1 MLSHFSCNRR
11 LCANLNWLKHLP
23 RASFNSSSV
32 GKPDNTIYL
41 LRATPK
47 KQFANPD
54 IFDMGLTYPPAPR
67 GQKSITKC
75 PKNRAGK
82 LTISDG
88 QQSKPSQA
96 KPNRTETNRA
106 KLMNPSTAT
115 GKPYLQSCVRRTAI
129 FRPYSSRSCRVEFLR
144 KSQYESEPGMAKKL
158 FWQEIDIAI
167 RKLSAP
173 VKLDAS
179 VVPTS
184 TSTSYTC
191 TYAYHI
197 PYIYI
202 AYIPYIPYRHQTHIP
217 LPGTSSISWPSC
229 V

>member
-23 RASFNSSSV
+23 RASFNPSSV

-129 FRPYSSRSCRVEFLR
+129 FRPYIVVVVVGWSFCVNPNTKVSREWQRNCFDKKLTSLSESCRH
-144 KSQYESEPGMAKKL
+144 
-158 FWQEIDIAI
+158 
-167 RKLSAP
+167 LSSWMPALYP
-173 VKLDAS
+173 HLHLHHILVLMH
-179 VVPTS
+179 TI
-184 TSTSYTC
+184 
-191 TYAYHI
+191 YHI
-197 PYIYI
+197 YI
-202 AYIPYIPYRHQTHIP
+202 
-217 LPGTSSISWPSC
+217 
-229 V
+229 